1 MNRKGFSMWE
11 ELQQIASTI
20 RFTESLMQLFGTLV
34 PLGNTPIQSLYAVIN
49 DRGVRQVFTPV
60 MWKVIIPPRIHI
72 FFVWLLA
79 DNKVLTRDNL
89 SKRKNLDDKT
99 CLFCSEY
106 ETMHHLFFLVLCG
119 QICVEDLV

>member
-1 MNRKGFSMWE
+1 VNRKGFSMWE

-72 FFVWLLA
+72 FF
-79 DNKVLTRDNL
+79 
-89 SKRKNLDDKT
+89 
-99 CLFCSEY
+99 
-106 ETMHHLFFLVLCG
+106 
-119 QICVEDLV
+119 CVVAC